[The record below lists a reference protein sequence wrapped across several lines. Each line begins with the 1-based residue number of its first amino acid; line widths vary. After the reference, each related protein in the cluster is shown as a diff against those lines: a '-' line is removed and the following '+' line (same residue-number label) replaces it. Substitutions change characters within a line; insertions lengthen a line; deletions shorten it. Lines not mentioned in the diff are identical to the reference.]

1 MKLIF
6 FFRRNSFFFSGF
18 SRFLYL
24 LFGVIVRLIIPAIDA
39 QLTTIR
45 HAIFEL
51 AAVDGTTVGGKL
63 STEVGVE
70 ILTGLIQG
78 SDVAVATAP
87 LAVGLGIVG
96 VEVVAA
102 GEGAVAARNPADMR
116 LLLGVALH
124 VALEMFLALE
134 TPLAA
139 RLLALELHL
148 LND

>member
-1 MKLIF
+1 MIDF
-6 FFRRNSFFFSGF
+6 GD
-18 SRFLYL
+18 L
-24 LFGVIVRLIIPAIDA
+24 LGVFVRLIIPSINA
-39 QLTTIR
+39 QLATIR
-45 HAIFEL
+45 HAVFQL
-51 AAVDGTTVGGKL
+51 AAVDGPTIRGKL

-70 ILTGLIQG
+70 ILTGLIEG

-102 GEGAVAARNPADMR
+102 REGSVAARNPADMR

-124 VALEMFLALE
+124 VTLEVFLALE

>member
-1 MKLIF
+1 MELIF
-6 FFRRNSFFFSGF
+6 FGLFFLVPGVLSI
-18 SRFLYL
+18 LYL
-24 LFGVIVRLIIPAIDA
+24 LFGLIVRLIIPSINA
-39 QLTTIR
+39 QLATIR
-45 HAIFEL
+45 HAIFKF
-51 AAVDGTTVGGKL
+51 AAVNGPTIGGKL
-63 STEVGVE
+63 STEVGIE
-70 ILTGLIQG
+70 ILTAVIEG

-87 LAVGLGIVG
+87 LAVGLGVVS

-102 GEGAVAARNPADMR
+102 REGAVAARNPTDMR